1 MQVGNHGV
9 CAVVSALILFIH
21 PSNTFGASLKS
32 PVDGQHLLNCVTVQ
46 QEVKKV
52 LREEQPCLVMHHK
65 DFKNDDNTFI
75 ELYSVKR
82 FWWVQQSSDPDLFFN
97 QQAGGCNQEADEGGQ
112 IPIPMA
118 VDDHLGGEWKF
129 CEHWHMCCKHNEN
142 VMISCNVNTNDV
154 MQHHSYMA

>member
-1 MQVGNHGV
+1 
-9 CAVVSALILFIH
+9 
-21 PSNTFGASLKS
+21 
-32 PVDGQHLLNCVTVQ
+32 
-46 QEVKKV
+46 
-52 LREEQPCLVMHHK
+52 MHHN

-97 QQAGGCNQEADEGGQ
+97 QQAGGCNQEADEGEQ

-129 CEHWHMCCKHNEN
+129 CEHSK
-142 VMISCNVNTNDV
+142 
-154 MQHHSYMA
+154 SYMMSLKWMMTMIQHWRASNRNLAM